1 LLAALVLTLTP
12 TSAAVPL
19 AAHAATAGFFTDPAG
34 DSGVAADI
42 TAVSVGND
50 TLAGDIVIWIHMA
63 NREVLPDIS
72 DLFAVFFDTDL
83 NAATGAPGSAG
94 SEYTAQVFREIPGS
108 ILPAVFRWTG
118 SAWLEVPAPTLNYGF
133 GVDEKSLRVSI
144 HPNEIGGTRTF
155 NFHLVSAL
163 QGQSATDVAPDFG
176 GWPYSL
182 ISGPLQLSVERFAV
196 RPKVPRAGKSFT
208 ASLLVG
214 RGGVCRLLAQGWK
227 ESRFG
232 KGQEL
237 RQLRGHLRLDDPEE
251 NETSAA
257 TDEDL
262 PQVRRCKHL
271 AHVRRQD
278 PLETLHE
285 SPEVETLENACF
297 ATGSRIRSHA
307 MRLYALT
314 ELHDPEAIELF
325 ITEEDARRR
334 SRIVCGTSPSGAA
347 SSR

>member
-214 RGGVCRLLAQGWK
+214 REDTYEIVGEGSVACSLRV
-227 ESRFG
+227 G
-232 KGQEL
+232 KKAVSA
-237 RQLRGHLRLDDPEE
+237 RAKSFV
-251 NETSAA
+251 NSAA
-257 TDEDL
+257 TCGWTI
-262 PQVRRCKHL
+262 PRKTK
-271 AHVRRQD
+271 RQQ
-278 PLETLHE
+278 LRMKISLKFGGVSISRT
-285 SPEVETLENACF
+285 F
-297 ATGSRIRSHA
+297 AAKIR
-307 MRLYALT
+307 
-314 ELHDPEAIELF
+314 
-325 ITEEDARRR
+325 
-334 SRIVCGTSPSGAA
+334 
-347 SSR
+347 